1 MLHFLD
7 VYTVYLTTKCV
18 TGTTAVGD
26 ARWRSDN
33 MGILNVIESGMQNK
47 RLIFGMDPGLTHFKA
62 LSTFCTR
69 LHIQDSTLR
78 LPWSVIDAV
87 HICWRCCET
96 AQRQSSWLDF
106 ANIGMKTMT
115 DFSLSHLSG
124 LFSHFTSF
132 YPQLLTTLL
141 TCVCLAQFK
150 VNLFSKC
157 CCADWIFH
165 FAFLFVSS
173 GFCVRLVIL
182 TEPIFGTF
190 SFNST
195 TRMF

>member
-7 VYTVYLTTKCV
+7 VYTVYLTTKCA

-33 MGILNVIESGMQNK
+33 MGILNVIESAMQNK
-47 RLIFGMDPGLTHFKA
+47 RLIFGMDPGLTHFKV

-78 LPWSVIDAV
+78 LPWSVIGAV

-106 ANIGMKTMT
+106 ANIGIK
-115 DFSLSHLSG
+115 DNDWLFPLPLVWFIQSFYRILPSVAHNPAHLC
-124 LFSHFTSF
+124 LFSAVQS
-132 YPQLLTTLL
+132 
-141 TCVCLAQFK
+141 
-150 VNLFSKC
+150 
-157 CCADWIFH
+157 
-165 FAFLFVSS
+165 
-173 GFCVRLVIL
+173 
-182 TEPIFGTF
+182 
-190 SFNST
+190 
-195 TRMF
+195 